1 MITLFL
7 KILDSKNWTFLL
19 MNKFLIIIFLLFN
32 SGLMVFANPNIQ
44 ARTAIL
50 IDYYSDE
57 ILYEMDP
64 DAQIYPASMTKIMTT
79 IIAFDLIKKN
89 KLSLDDKFT
98 ISENAWRLSQAG
110 YSSMFI
116 MINDQVTVEDLLKGI
131 IIASGNDACVA
142 LAEGI
147 AGSEENFA
155 LMMNEK
161 AGEIGMTSS
170 NFTNSSGINDPD
182 NISTVR
188 DIALMSKYL
197 IKNFPDFYE
206 IFKVKTFTWDRT
218 GGEPIKQGNRNPLL
232 YKNVGVDGVKT
243 GYLAVEKYS
252 LASSMIKNDRRVI
265 AVASGFDT
273 KNSRSSQS
281 LKLLNWG
288 FRNTNTF
295 EVSKKNNTS
304 FEIDTWL
311 GKKNKIKAIT
321 KEDYYV
327 TIDKKDIRH
336 LTVALNYTGP
346 LKAPIQKGEK
356 IAELIIKKKDEN
368 LKILPLYA
376 SEDLK
381 KVNFFKSLITSLNYL
396 IWGDV

>member
-1 MITLFL
+1 MNKLLILTIFL
-7 KILDSKNWTFLL
+7 ISFTTKIL
-19 MNKFLIIIFLLFN
+19 
-32 SGLMVFANPNIQ
+32 ANPNVQ

-50 IDYYSDE
+50 IDFHSDE
-57 ILYEMDP
+57 VLFELDP
-64 DAQIYPASMTKIMTT
+64 DAQIYPASMTKIMTA
-79 IIAFDLIKKN
+79 IIAFDLLKKN

-116 MINDQVTVEDLLKGI
+116 MINDQVSVENLLKGI

-147 AGSEENFA
+147 AGSEANFA
-155 LMMNEK
+155 DMMNEK
-161 AGEIGMTSS
+161 AGEIGMTSTY
-170 NFTNSSGINDPD
+170 FTNSSGINDPD
-182 NISTVR
+182 NVSTVK
-188 DIALMSKYL
+188 DIAIMSKYL
-197 IKNFPDFYE
+197 IKNYPIYYE
-206 IFKVKTFTWDRT
+206 LFAEKTFTWDRT

-252 LASSMIKNDRRVI
+252 LSSSMKKNDRRIISV
-265 AVASGFDT
+265 VSGFET
-273 KNSRSSQS
+273 KKLRSSES

-288 FRNTNTF
+288 FRNTNTL
-295 EVSKKNNTS
+295 EISKKGQTI

-311 GKKNKIKAIT
+311 GVNNKIKASS

-327 TIDKKDIRH
+327 TINKKDITN
-336 LTVALNYTGP
+336 LTITLDYKGP
-346 LKAPIQKGEK
+346 IPAPIKKGEQ
-356 IAELIIKKKDEN
+356 IASLNVSKKNEIIKTV
-368 LKILPLYA
+368 PLYA
-376 SEDLK
+376 TEDLK
-381 KVNFFKSLITSLNYL
+381 KVNIFKSLLTSLNYL

>member
-1 MITLFL
+1 MNRILLILILLISLTTKLF
-7 KILDSKNWTFLL
+7 S
-19 MNKFLIIIFLLFN
+19 
-32 SGLMVFANPNIQ
+32 NPNIQ
-44 ARTAIL
+44 ARTGIL
-50 IDYYSDE
+50 VDYHSDK
-57 ILYEMDP
+57 ILYELDP

-79 IIAFDLIKKN
+79 IIAFDLIKAN
-89 KLSLDDKFT
+89 KLSLDDQFT
-98 ISENAWRLSQAG
+98 VSENAWRLSQAG

-116 MINDQVTVEDLLKGI
+116 MINDQVSVENLLKGI

-147 AGSEENFA
+147 AGSEQNFA
-155 LMMNEK
+155 DMMNEK
-161 AGEIGMTSS
+161 AGEIGMTST

-197 IKNFPDFYE
+197 IKNYPNYYE
-206 IFKVKTFTWDRT
+206 LFAEKTFTWDRT

-252 LASSMIKNDRRVI
+252 LASSMKKNERRMI
-265 AVASGFDT
+265 AVASGFET
-273 KNSRSSQS
+273 KNLRSSQS

-288 FRNTNTF
+288 YRNTNTF
-295 EVSKKNNTS
+295 EISKKDETI

-311 GKKNKIKAIT
+311 GVKPKVKAAT
-321 KEDYYV
+321 KEDFYV
-327 TIDKKDIRH
+327 TINKKDIRY
-336 LTVALNYTGP
+336 LNVSLDYKGP
-346 LKAPIQKGEK
+346 IQAPIYKDNEIAKIIVTQKDN
-356 IAELIIKKKDEN
+356 IIKE
-368 LKILPLYA
+368 IPLYA
-376 SEDLK
+376 AEDVK
-381 KVNFFKSLITSLNYL
+381 KVNFFKSLLTSLNYL